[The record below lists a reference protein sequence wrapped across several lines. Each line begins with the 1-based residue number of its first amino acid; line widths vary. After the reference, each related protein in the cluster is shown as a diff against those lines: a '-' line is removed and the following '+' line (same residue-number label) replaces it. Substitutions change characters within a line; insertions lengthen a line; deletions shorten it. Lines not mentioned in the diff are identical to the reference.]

1 MQYNSEQQPLKIAAY
16 ARVSGN
22 HSDHQNSIEC
32 QLEMIRSNALARG
45 ATITREYQDT
55 DHNGL
60 GIDRSGFQQLLEDAN
75 SPKPPFDMVV
85 MTDRHRASRNIAEY
99 HDIEDALRKNGITVE
114 YLMEPADPEAF
125 DPISE
130 LLTNIDEYSKL
141 RMSADIKSGQHRVLR
156 QGFYLGAQPPFGYR
170 KNTTTVDGR
179 RRSTLEIVP
188 HEAEAISAAF
198 DLAKTGK
205 TPQEIVT
212 ELNERNL
219 PAPRGAPWTSKTVR
233 TILKN
238 EIYTGTITWGKN
250 RKDPATFEGVAPV
263 IILREI
269 FMMVQQM
276 IKALVAPKPQPSF
289 ATSSPS

>member
-1 MQYNSEQQPLKIAAY
+1 MAQFASEQ
-16 ARVSGN
+16 VSEQVKRGQQ
-22 HSDHQNSIEC
+22 S
-32 QLEMIRSNALARG
+32 AL
-45 ATITREYQDT
+45 
-55 DHNGL
+55 H
-60 GIDRSGFQQLLEDAN
+60 
-75 SPKPPFDMVV
+75 
-85 MTDRHRASRNIAEY
+85 
-99 HDIEDALRKNGITVE
+99 
-114 YLMEPADPEAF
+114 
-125 DPISE
+125 
-130 LLTNIDEYSKL
+130 
-141 RMSADIKSGQHRVLR
+141 
-156 QGFYLGAQPPFGYR
+156 QGFYIGAQAPFGYR
-170 KNTTTVDGR
+170 KNIITVHGKR
-179 RRSTLEIVP
+179 RCTLEIMP
-188 HEAEAISAAF
+188 QEAEAISAAF

-205 TPQEIVT
+205 TPKEIAT

-276 IKALVAPKPQPSF
+276 IKALVAPKPQSSF